1 MGYFSH
7 RFWGRILNISL
18 KSTNMSVYTTK
29 KGQQGD
35 LVLHIN
41 GNQSICPY
49 VQALPMQ
56 GQYGQIQIMRL
67 PCTSSCP
74 HVRLTDD
81 NQWRITCSG
90 DAIQLPIE
98 EEVVEEPKSP
108 LIVM

>member
-1 MGYFSH
+1 
-7 RFWGRILNISL
+7 
-18 KSTNMSVYTTK
+18 MSIYTTK

-41 GNQSICPY
+41 GNQSICPF

-74 HVRLTDD
+74 HVKLTKDD
-81 NQWRITCSG
+81 QWRITCSG
-90 DAIQLPIE
+90 ETITLHLE
-98 EEVVEEPKSP
+98 EEVEDKPNSP

>member
-1 MGYFSH
+1 
-7 RFWGRILNISL
+7 
-18 KSTNMSVYTTK
+18 MSVYTTK

-74 HVRLTDD
+74 HVTLKDEK
-81 NQWRITCSG
+81 WIISCSG
-90 DAIQLPIE
+90 EDKRMNIE
-98 EEVVEEPKSP
+98 EDDTIESTPTSP
-108 LIVM
+108 LIIV

>member
-1 MGYFSH
+1 
-7 RFWGRILNISL
+7 
-18 KSTNMSVYTTK
+18 MSVYTTK

-35 LVLHIN
+35 LILHIN

-74 HVRLTDD
+74 HVRLTEDD
-81 NQWRITCSG
+81 QWRITCSG
-90 DAIQLPIE
+90 ETIQFDIQE
-98 EEVVEEPKSP
+98 ETESNLDTP
-108 LIVM
+108 LILT